1 MNEQI
6 IAVQS
11 VSKSFGENSKSL
23 QVLEDLSLNLNIG
36 ESVGLVGAS
45 GSGKSTL
52 LHIICGLEQPDAGN
66 IFIKDVNITDL
77 NADERSLFRSKEVGF
92 VYQFHHL
99 LPDLTALENVAL
111 PAMLAG
117 LKKEEALEISA
128 SLLKQVNLNKKE
140 KNRPNELSGGE
151 RQRVV
156 IAKAVAQ
163 DPMLFLLDEPTSDL
177 DLRNQVSIM
186 KKIRHIV
193 SDVESGKSAIVAIH
207 DINMAARFADR
218 VVLLDGGS
226 IKADG
231 TPSEVLTEANIAD
244 VFGVSCDIIPKKYG
258 ISSFLQVLVKDEIEK

>member
-128 SLLKQVNLNKKE
+128 SLLEQVNLNHKE

-151 RQRVV
+151 RQR
-156 IAKAVAQ
+156 IAIARAMSNN
-163 DPMLFLLDEPTSDL
+163 PSCLIMDEPTGNLDKKNVENFMDL
-177 DLRNQVSIM
+177 LLEMVSSREIAL
-186 KKIRHIV
+186 IIATHDNNV
-193 SDVESGKSAIVAIH
+193 SS
-207 DINMAARFADR
+207 RLDR
-218 VVLLDGGS
+218 LLS
-226 IKADG
+226 L
-231 TPSEVLTEANIAD
+231 E
-244 VFGVSCDIIPKKYG
+244 
-258 ISSFLQVLVKDEIEK
+258 